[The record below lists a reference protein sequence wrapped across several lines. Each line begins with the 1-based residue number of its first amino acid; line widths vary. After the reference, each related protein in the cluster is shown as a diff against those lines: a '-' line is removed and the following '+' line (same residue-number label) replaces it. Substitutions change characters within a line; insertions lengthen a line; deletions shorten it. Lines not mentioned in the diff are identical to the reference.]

1 MDSKKEMQW
10 KRRGEEGTR
19 DGSGKKKDREK
30 KPIDISIERTT
41 VSGRDE
47 ETRLVST
54 MC

>member
-10 KRRGEEGTR
+10 KRR
-19 DGSGKKKDREK
+19 DGSGKKKGREK

-41 VSGRDE
+41 VSDRDE